1 MHRCA
6 TALFFSGISAST
18 LYSPLQCFKTCRP
31 NHSYYSTLLSR
42 ICTVLV
48 SNWTNT
54 AKRSPGN
61 LQSFCRF
68 QGKFQLCA
76 IKHPRLRGE
85 DPKLLLPCGMV
96 PGSPPLARG
105 RRMPSVKSS
114 QTGRLTPACAGKT
127 RIWSGKQHQ
136 DQAHP
141 RLRGE
146 DPNAESNVP
155 DGLGSPPLA
164 RGRRP
169 LFFSVRPATWLTP
182 ACAGKTQVRKQ
193 GIPRRKAHPRL
204 RGEDAAGS
212 LGQLLYSGSPP
223 LARGRHGRP
232 ELLHRRVG
240 LTPACAGKTTLCKI
254 TRQLSKAH
262 PRLRGE
268 DAARYVKFG
277 LVLGSPPLARGRL

>member
-127 RIWSGKQHQ
+127 HRGRIAEKIIWAHPRLRGEDRDWMIPASASLGSPPLARGRPAPAIANKIHPGLTPACAGKTFCPCSRSTLL
-136 DQAHP
+136 QAHP

-146 DPNAESNVP
+146 DY
-155 DGLGSPPLA
+155 
-164 RGRRP
+164 
-169 LFFSVRPATWLTP
+169 
-182 ACAGKTQVRKQ
+182 CC
-193 GIPRRKAHPRL
+193 
-204 RGEDAAGS
+204 
-212 LGQLLYSGSPP
+212 LYSV
-223 LARGRHGRP
+223 L
-232 ELLHRRVG
+232 
-240 LTPACAGKTTLCKI
+240 
-254 TRQLSKAH
+254 
-262 PRLRGE
+262 
-268 DAARYVKFG
+268 YW
-277 LVLGSPPLARGRL
+277 LGSPPLARGRLRVVDPVIRELRLTPACAGKTP